1 MKKGSILLLALG
13 IIVLVAAFVL
23 YARRPGSPIA
33 SPAGGGPSRAGQP
46 AGRAGGQQRT
56 LAYFGITGGPSQTDP
71 RGLLVTGFVSPP
83 EQSPLKVVGVK
94 EGDVILSCNGETHQ
108 MGERLYAAIEG
119 LEQRGQ
125 KITLVVLRDGKQ
137 VTLARTEKLPA
148 AATAR
153 GQSK

>member
-23 YARRPGSPIA
+23 YTRRSGSGIA
-33 SPAGGGPSRAGQP
+33 SPAGGGPSRASRA
-46 AGRAGGQQRT
+46 AGTGGGQQKT
-56 LAYFGITGGPSQTDP
+56 LASFGITGGPSQTEP
-71 RGLLVTGFVSPP
+71 RGLLVTGFTSPP
-83 EQSPLKVVGVK
+83 EQSPLKVIGVK

-119 LEQRGQ
+119 LEKRGR
-125 KITLVVLRDGKQ
+125 KITLVVLRDGKE
-137 VTLARTEKLPA
+137 VTLERTEKLPA
-148 AATAR
+148 DATAQ